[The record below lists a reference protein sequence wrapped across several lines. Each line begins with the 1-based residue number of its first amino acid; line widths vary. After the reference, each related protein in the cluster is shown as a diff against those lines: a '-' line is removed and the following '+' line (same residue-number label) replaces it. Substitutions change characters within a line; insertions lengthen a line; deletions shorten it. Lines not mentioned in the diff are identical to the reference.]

1 MSWGGSSAGSS
12 TGYMGQTGVAWA
24 NDPRYGGTA
33 ANLRQT
39 SYTYPTTGT
48 AGAPYNR
55 TMYGAPAPG
64 ITYSG
69 VRMPQSWGSPAHPYR
84 KNRKVRNSRKNRKAR
99 KTRKNR
105 K

>member
-1 MSWGGSSAGSS
+1 
-12 TGYMGQTGVAWA
+12 MGAPGVAWA
-24 NDPRYGGTA
+24 NDPRFGGTA

-39 SYTYPTTGT
+39 SYTAYPTTGT
-48 AGAPYNR
+48 AGAQYNR

-69 VRMPQSWGSPAHPYR
+69 VRMPQSWGSPTHSYR
-84 KNRKVRNSRKNRKAR
+84 KNRKMR

-105 K
+105 KTRKTRKNRK